1 MEFVI
6 EKGLPIPIGAKGRV
20 LSGNTIKFN
29 NIPLNKM
36 EVNDSLLVEYSYLKN
51 KHLTS
56 LLSSYNKENTNTH
69 FVTRQEQLGTRIFR
83 TK

>member
-6 EKGLPIPIGAKGRV
+6 EKGTPIPVGTRGRI
-20 LSGNTIKFN
+20 LADNAIKFK

-36 EVNDSLLVEYSYLKN
+36 EVNDSLLVEYSYLKRN
-51 KHLTS
+51 S
-56 LLSSYNKENTNTH
+56 LAAFLSIYNKENTNTH
-69 FVTRQEQLGTRIFR
+69 FVTRREQLGTRIFR